1 MRKMTTSDYYK
12 YKSAIETANKADD
25 KESLRK
31 IQLQLIA
38 NYGLDSPDVRDLLR
52 FFKYS
57 V

>member
-1 MRKMTTSDYYK
+1 MQKMTTSDYYK
-12 YKSAIETANKADD
+12 YKSAIETANKSDD

-38 NYGLDSPDVRDLLR
+38 NYGLDNPDVRELLR
-52 FFKYS
+52 IFKYS